1 MSDIIYS
8 TKSDNGDNYTYN
20 NYLFGVIPFI
30 ISALTIPLLGA
41 VDTALMGHLDASY
54 VGGVAVGVVI
64 FNTLYWLFGFFRIST
79 AAGVAQN
86 QNNRIKQYASV
97 LRSLLFAIIVG
108 ILFILFQH
116 QIFDLSITF
125 FKPTPEVII
134 HTRQYFFILIWAAPF
149 TLTNYVLIGFLMGIS
164 RLSLVILL
172 QIFVNLLN
180 IGLAILFVW
189 GLNMQV
195 QGVATATLI
204 AQICATLLNSALIYQ
219 QIRQDFSLTVL
230 RGGLTSYAVQQSF
243 RVGVDLFIRTFC
255 ILIVMDQFVATGAS
269 FGTNTLAANAI
280 LFQIHYLMSYFFDGI
295 ANASSVLSGQ
305 ALGQKNQLFY
315 RRIIKYSVYS
325 CLLIPL
331 VLITIWFYL
340 GSSIIHL
347 FTHQDIIII
356 MCQQYGWWLVW
367 FPVCGAFG
375 LIFYGIFAG
384 LSFTQPIRYSM
395 VLALVI
401 WLLSWH
407 FLVPAFNNNGLW
419 MAFLLFNL
427 ARSIFLSIWLPAT
440 YRYFTNPT

>member
-1 MSDIIYS
+1 MPDIIYS
-8 TKSDNGDNYTYN
+8 TKNDKDDNYTYN
-20 NYLFGVIPFI
+20 NYLFSVIPFV

-79 AAGVAQN
+79 AASVAQY
-86 QNNRIKQYASV
+86 QNNTIKQYASV
-97 LRSLLFAIIVG
+97 FRSLLFAIVIG

-116 QIFDLSITF
+116 QIFDFSLTF
-125 FKPTPEVII
+125 FKPAPEVIT
-134 HTRQYFFILIWAAPF
+134 HTRQYFFTLIWAAPF

-180 IGLAILFVW
+180 IGFAILFVW
-189 GLNMQV
+189 GFDMQV

-204 AQICATLLNSALIYQ
+204 AQICATLLNCILIYQ
-219 QIRQDFSLTVL
+219 QVYQHFSLTDL
-230 RGGLTSYAVQQSF
+230 KGWLSSYTVEQSF
-243 RVGVDLFIRTFC
+243 KISVDLFIRTFC
-255 ILIVMDQFVATGAS
+255 LLIVMDQFVATGAL

-295 ANASSVLSGQ
+295 ANALSVLSGQ

-315 RRIIKYSVYS
+315 RRIIKYSFYS

-331 VLITIWFYL
+331 ALITIWFYL
-340 GSSIIHL
+340 GNGIIQL
-347 FTHQDIIII
+347 FTHQDIIVI

-375 LIFYGIFAG
+375 LIFYGVFAG

-395 VLALVI
+395 VLALII
-401 WLLSWH
+401 WFLGWY
-407 FLVPAFNNNGLW
+407 FLVPAYSNNGLW

-427 ARSIFLSIWLPAT
+427 ARSLFLSLWLPAT
-440 YRYFTNPT
+440 YRYFN